1 MSHLPTDEFAAKASR
16 VRSVLKQCQK
26 EIERAN
32 ELEEKSIREYRN
44 QAAHTLKEFEGHLR
58 VIEEKKA
65 SVTNLINTVCANH
78 KKKVETTVVRA
89 TRSITA
95 ARKLRLDD
103 RLAPVRSVLANVVKN
118 LTQDLAKL
126 S

>member
-1 MSHLPTDEFAAKASR
+1 M
-16 VRSVLKQCQK
+16 RSVLKQCQK

-103 RLAPVRSVLANVVKN
+103 RLAPVRSALANVVKN